1 LTLSDLLSERAK
13 SHPRKLCIKFEHT
26 KLSYEEVDHQVSLC
40 AGGLNSQG
48 LKRGERVAILMSNC
62 PGYIIAYFSI
72 LRAGSIAVPINTFLT
87 ATEISYILKDAGCRI
102 LIYSNEYSSHVRD
115 IKKGIPDILELT
127 FQEIPGKQSDLPSG
141 DDEETAVF
149 LYTSGTT
156 GFPKAAMLTHRNL
169 LANVEACKKAMI
181 VNSRDRIILFLP
193 LFHSFCFTACVL
205 LPIFAGASIILLRSV
220 KPFSKIINSVI
231 KDRVTFFVAIPA
243 VYNILARKK
252 IPFYVKPLF
261 RLLIRIRACIS
272 GAASL
277 PELTLRSFERQFN
290 IPLIEGYGLTEASPV
305 VAVNPRDGVR
315 KAASVGLPLPGIEVA
330 VFDENGRRL
339 SVGDIG
345 ELAVKGPN
353 VMRGYYN
360 RQNETDEVMRDGWLL
375 TGDMARIDGDGYI
388 FIVDRKKDLII
399 SDGMNIYPREIE
411 EFIMQQGSVE
421 ECAMVGIPDG
431 KGSETAV
438 MFVKKKEDTI
448 LDEHEL
454 RNFMAGHLARFKMPR
469 KIRFVQEFPKTA
481 TGKIK
486 KAELRNYIL

>member
-1 LTLSDLLSERAK
+1 
-13 SHPRKLCIKFEHT
+13 
-26 KLSYEEVDHQVSLC
+26 
-40 AGGLNSQG
+40 
-48 LKRGERVAILMSNC
+48 
-62 PGYIIAYFSI
+62 
-72 LRAGSIAVPINTFLT
+72 
-87 ATEISYILKDAGCRI
+87 
-102 LIYSNEYSSHVRD
+102 
-115 IKKGIPDILELT
+115 
-127 FQEIPGKQSDLPSG
+127 
-141 DDEETAVF
+141 
-149 LYTSGTT
+149 
-156 GFPKAAMLTHRNL
+156 
-169 LANVEACKKAMI
+169 
-181 VNSRDRIILFLP
+181 
-193 LFHSFCFTACVL
+193 
-205 LPIFAGASIILLRSV
+205 
-220 KPFSKIINSVI
+220 VI

-261 RLLIRIRACIS
+261 RLLVRIRACIS

-315 KAASVGLPLPGIEVA
+315 KAASVGLPLPGIKVA
-330 VFDENGRRL
+330 VFAENGRRL

-360 RQNETDEVMRDGWLL
+360 RQDETDEVMRDGWLL

-481 TGKIK
+481 TRKIK
-486 KAELRNYIL
+486 KAELTNYI